1 MDIVCMKEIDPSVL
15 RQLWSTI
22 ENTQSRTLTTLDDA
36 SLVDRLMG
44 EFGKQR
50 SLKEPDRENLCAYLQ
65 SRISLIRDLACT
77 RPGLPFLG
85 ASSVSN
91 GDKKRESGR

>member
-1 MDIVCMKEIDPSVL
+1 MKEIDPSVL

-22 ENTQSRTLTTLDDA
+22 ENIQVKTLTTLDDA

-50 SLKEPDRENLCAYLQ
+50 RLNGAEADSIYTYLK
-65 SRISLIRDLACT
+65 SRISLIRELACA
-77 RPGLPFLG
+77 RPGIIFLNSTPRINSRKKQE
-85 ASSVSN
+85 SS
-91 GDKKRESGR
+91 R